1 MRRRAARWLVAAAVL
16 MALVIPAGA
25 LGGLDAATLVSVWVM
40 FCVVEANAAMA
51 QARWLRLMERKP

>member
-1 MRRRAARWLVAAAVL
+1 MRLPGVKWSVAAAVL
-16 MALVIPAGA
+16 MVLVIPAGA